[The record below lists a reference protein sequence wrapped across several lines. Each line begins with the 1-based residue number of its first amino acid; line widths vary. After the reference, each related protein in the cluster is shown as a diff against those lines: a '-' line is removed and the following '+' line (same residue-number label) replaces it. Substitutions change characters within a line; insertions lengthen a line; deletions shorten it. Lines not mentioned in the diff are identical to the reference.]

1 MTVGITPAAG
11 EGKIMKLYDG
21 GRAPNPRRVRIY
33 LAEKGIEVPMEQV
46 DLGALQHKSA
56 SFTAINPIQ
65 RVPVLVLDDGTIISE
80 SIAIC
85 RYFEALNPEPSLF
98 GRGARDIAHIEMW
111 NRRLELHLL
120 FPISHVF
127 RNSHP
132 AMKAME
138 VPQVPAWAEANKPR
152 IADFL
157 AILDQELA
165 GQPFVAGDHYTVAD
179 ITGLVAVDFMK
190 PAKLAVPDDLKN
202 LRRWHEAVSSRPSA
216 SA

>member
-1 MTVGITPAAG
+1 
-11 EGKIMKLYDG
+11 MKLYDG
-21 GRAPNPRRVRIY
+21 GRAPNPRRVRIF
-33 LAEKGIEVPMEQV
+33 LAEKGITVPTEPV
-46 DLGALQHKSA
+46 DLGAMQQKSA
-56 SFTAINPIQ
+56 AFTAVNPVQ
-65 RVPVLVLDDGTIISE
+65 RVPVLSLDDGTIIAE

-85 RYFEALNPEPSLF
+85 RYFEALNPDPPLF
-98 GRGARDIAHIEMW
+98 GVGAKDIAEIEMW

-127 RNSHP
+127 RNTHP
-132 AMKAME
+132 AMKEME

-157 AILDQELA
+157 GILDRDLKDR
-165 GQPFVAGDHYTVAD
+165 PFVAGDRYTVAD

-190 PAKLAVPDDLKN
+190 PAKLTVPEACAN
-202 LRRWHEAVSSRPSA
+202 VRRWHAQIASRPSA

>member
-1 MTVGITPAAG
+1 
-11 EGKIMKLYDG
+11 MKLYDG

-56 SFTAINPIQ
+56 AFTAINPIQ
-65 RVPVLVLDDGTIISE
+65 RVPVLVLDDGAVISE

-85 RYFEALNPEPSLF
+85 RYFEALNPEPPLF
-98 GRGARDIAHIEMW
+98 GRSAREIARIEMW

-157 AILDQELA
+157 AILDQDLA
-165 GQPFVAGDHYTVAD
+165 DRPFVAGDHYTVAD
-179 ITGLVAVDFMK
+179 ITGLVAIDFMK
-190 PAKLAVPDDLKN
+190 PAKLVPADDLKN
-202 LRRWHEAVSSRPSA
+202 LHRWHEALSARPSA